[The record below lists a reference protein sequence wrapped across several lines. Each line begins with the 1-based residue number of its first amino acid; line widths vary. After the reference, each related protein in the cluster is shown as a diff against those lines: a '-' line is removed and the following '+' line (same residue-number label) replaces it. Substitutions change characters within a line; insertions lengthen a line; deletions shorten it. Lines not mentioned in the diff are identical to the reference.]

1 MEKLSNQSKD
11 ISQENIEKIEK
22 IFPNCVTETM
32 GEDGKIKQSIDF
44 DILKQDLSD
53 TVVEDKTERYQFTW
67 PGKNKAILLANAPT
81 TNTLRPLPEKS
92 VDFDHTK
99 NIYIEGDNL
108 EALKI
113 LRETYLGKVKMIYI
127 DPPYNTG
134 NDFVY
139 EDDFKESTEEYL
151 KSSGNVD
158 DEGNRMAVNSD
169 TNGRFHSDWL
179 NMMYPRLILARDFL
193 TDDGVIFISI
203 DDNEVENLRTL
214 CDQVFGAFNFIAHII
229 HKNNSMKNQ
238 SKFIGVSTEFVLIY
252 AKNLEI
258 LNKVQ
263 GCWRIKKKGAS
274 DINTAFRKMKE
285 QGLSLEKIHEEIM
298 ELYSRPK
305 YAHLSRWNKIDEYGV
320 FMDSD
325 LSRTNGPKNFSI
337 INPNTGKECPIPNRG
352 WGKSKEELLRLQ
364 EEHLIW
370 YGDEN
375 TPPRMKSYLSD
386 DAESVFDN
394 FVFADT
400 SADKKLIDQLFGSP
414 VFDFPKSMELIK
426 QLISLCTKKDD
437 LVLDFF
443 SGSATT
449 AHSVIQLNR
458 EDNLNRRFILVQIP
472 EKTPANS
479 EAFKAGYNTICD
491 IGEERIRRAGKK
503 IKDESPLT
511 TQDLDVG
518 FRVFKVD
525 SSNMKDLEQ
534 TPQST
539 QLSLLE
545 NYDSTIKE
553 GRTSLDLVIQTM
565 IRLGIPLDAE
575 ISRKFARGA
584 LNTMPSTGTTSS
596 AASQGMSRRRTS
608 RSLPGSSLL
617 TLLSATTPLL
627 RIRTKSTVS
636 RYLRLF
642 HRLRVK
648 ISLFFEEF
656 NYEIRI

>member
-400 SADKKLIDQLFGSP
+400 STDKKLIDQLFGSP

>member
-274 DINTAFRKMKE
+274 DINTAFRKMKK

-553 GRTSLDLVIQTM
+553 GRTSLDLVIQTL

>member
-113 LRETYLGKVKMIYI
+113 LRETYLGKVRMIYI

-134 NDFVY
+134 NDFVF

-252 AKNLEI
+252 AKNLEF

-565 IRLGIPLDAE
+565 IRLGISLDAE
-575 ISRKFARGA
+575 ISRKFARGGTEYYA
-584 LNTMPSTGTTSS
+584 VNGNDLVCCFARDVPEKDIEELARLQPLNVAFRDDSFASDQDEVNCEQIFKTLSPITGKNIFV
-596 AASQGMSRRRTS
+596 
-608 RSLPGSSLL
+608 L
-617 TLLSATTPLL
+617 
-627 RIRTKSTVS
+627 
-636 RYLRLF
+636 
-642 HRLRVK
+642 
-648 ISLFFEEF
+648 
-656 NYEIRI
+656 

>member
-263 GCWRIKKKGAS
+263 GCWRIKEKGAS

-370 YGDEN
+370 YMV
-375 TPPRMKSYLSD
+375 MKTHLQ
-386 DAESVFDN
+386 E
-394 FVFADT
+394 
-400 SADKKLIDQLFGSP
+400 
-414 VFDFPKSMELIK
+414 
-426 QLISLCTKKDD
+426 
-437 LVLDFF
+437 
-443 SGSATT
+443 
-449 AHSVIQLNR
+449 
-458 EDNLNRRFILVQIP
+458 
-472 EKTPANS
+472 
-479 EAFKAGYNTICD
+479 
-491 IGEERIRRAGKK
+491 
-503 IKDESPLT
+503 
-511 TQDLDVG
+511 
-518 FRVFKVD
+518 
-525 SSNMKDLEQ
+525 
-534 TPQST
+534 
-539 QLSLLE
+539 
-545 NYDSTIKE
+545 
-553 GRTSLDLVIQTM
+553 
-565 IRLGIPLDAE
+565 
-575 ISRKFARGA
+575 
-584 LNTMPSTGTTSS
+584 
-596 AASQGMSRRRTS
+596 
-608 RSLPGSSLL
+608 
-617 TLLSATTPLL
+617 
-627 RIRTKSTVS
+627 
-636 RYLRLF
+636 
-642 HRLRVK
+642 
-648 ISLFFEEF
+648 
-656 NYEIRI
+656 

>member
-11 ISQENIEKIEK
+11 ISKENIENIEKL
-22 IFPNCVTETM
+22 FPNCVTETM
-32 GEDGKIKQSIDF
+32 GEDGKIKRSIDF

-53 TVVEDKTERYQFTW
+53 MVVEGKTERYQFTW

-193 TDDGVIFISI
+193 TDDGFIFISI
-203 DDNEVENLRTL
+203 DDNE
-214 CDQVFGAFNFIAHII
+214 I
-229 HKNNSMKNQ
+229 
-238 SKFIGVSTEFVLIY
+238 
-252 AKNLEI
+252 KNLLSVCQEI
-258 LNKVQ
+258 FGNDNYVASFPWRKRTAKSDVPFGISQDFEWILCFAKSALAKASVPGEGRKYYETEDFPGNS
-263 GCWRIKKKGAS
+263 WRIHDLTKQTTASERPNSFFTIVDKKR
-274 DINTAFRKMKE
+274 NKE
-285 QGLSLEKIHEEIM
+285 
-298 ELYSRPK
+298 YP
-305 YAHLSRWNKIDEYGV
+305 A
-320 FMDSD
+320 
-325 LSRTNGPKNFSI
+325 
-337 INPNTGKECPIPNRG
+337 NPNRTWLVTKETLAEYEAQNRIIYPG
-352 WGKSKEELLRLQ
+352 DYPFLNISKPVLRYWKKDDMAKDGQNFGRVPLSTLLPVSVGMSKEGSKQ
-364 EEHLIW
+364 IT
-370 YGDEN
+370 D
-375 TPPRMKSYLSD
+375 
-386 DAESVFDN
+386 
-394 FVFADT
+394 
-400 SADKKLIDQLFGSP
+400 LFGSKA
-414 VFDFPKSMELIK
+414 FSFPKPSS
-426 QLISLCTKKDD
+426 LISYLMNAVVSKQDI
-437 LVLDFF
+437 VMDFF

-449 AHSVIQLNR
+449 AQAVFEQNFKN
-458 EDNLNRRFILVQIP
+458 EADVKFILVQLP
-472 EKTPANS
+472 EIIWENS
-479 EAFKAGYNTICD
+479 EAGNLGFDNICSLA
-491 IGEERIRRAGKK
+491 EERIRRAGKK

-525 SSNMKDLEQ
+525 SSNMKDLER
-534 TPQST
+534 TPQNT

-565 IRLGIPLDAE
+565 VRLGIPLYAE
-575 ISRKFARGA
+575 ITRKTAGGHGILHRQWERPRLLLREGCPGEGHRGA
-584 LNTMPSTGTTSS
+584 CQT
-596 AASQGMSRRRTS
+596 AA
-608 RSLPGSSLL
+608 
-617 TLLSATTPLL
+617 A
-627 RIRTKSTVS
+627 
-636 RYLRLF
+636 
-642 HRLRVK
+642 
-648 ISLFFEEF
+648 
-656 NYEIRI
+656 